1 MITLRF
7 IVCRSFNAALYTCK
21 HGLSFLS
28 GKEGLIKKLPSCIM
42 GAVANVFVAWCMLLS
57 RRQKS
62 SVNFPTLC
70 FSLVELHQI
79 STSGH
84 LLLVKLVF
92 WSLSV
97 SEAYIWTTSLVDPSC
112 LLLPRMG
119 AATLGLPNWRSAVS
133 RSATGWCPWKMNCRW
148 PYWIGIRP
156 SPISF
161 KLTVNIHHA
170 TVTVGKTVAG
180 ACGTNIII
188 AAVGVELPVPLKWLF
203 GKDPGLLQLIVSFCL
218 QSNIGASSCG

>member
-70 FSLVELHQI
+70 FFLVELHQI
-79 STSGH
+79 STSFDH
-84 LLLVKLVF
+84 CQYQRLIFEQLPLLTLHVF
-92 WSLSV
+92 SYPGWV
-97 SEAYIWTTSLVDPSC
+97 QRHWGYRTD
-112 LLLPRMG
+112 G
-119 AATLGLPNWRSAVS
+119 AL
-133 RSATGWCPWKMNCRW
+133 
-148 PYWIGIRP
+148 
-156 SPISF
+156 
-161 KLTVNIHHA
+161 
-170 TVTVGKTVAG
+170 
-180 ACGTNIII
+180 
-188 AAVGVELPVPLKWLF
+188 
-203 GKDPGLLQLIVSFCL
+203 
-218 QSNIGASSCG
+218 